1 LALPLLVAVAGALGL
16 GLATPAALAVPA
28 RGIGAA
34 SLPSAL
40 GPLTPGASQAVG
52 WGDDFKGQLGNGT
65 TEGTFLLPVA
75 ASGLSEVTAVAAGE
89 WHSLA
94 LLSNGT
100 VEAWGENEAGE
111 LGDGTTT
118 NKDVPVQVPGLSEVT
133 AIAAGEKD
141 SFALLKNGTVMAW
154 GYNGYRLGIGLGG
167 PENCPGPGSCSR
179 KPVLISGL
187 HEVTAIATGR
197 DHSLALLKNGTLM
210 AWGRGQYGML
220 GDGSTEPSAVPVAV
234 NGLSEAVGVAAGTD
248 HSLAVLKN
256 GKVMA
261 WGGNYYGTLGTGT
274 STGPEECSGSLGA
287 TACSKTPVEV
297 SGITEAAAVAAGSFH
312 SLALLKGG
320 TVKAWGY
327 NHSGQL
333 GNGSSTGPETCSF
346 GESCATKA
354 VAVSGLSGVTGI
366 AGGYEHSLARLGSGS
381 AEAWGEGD
389 LGDGKTTNSAIPV
402 AVKGV
407 REVTAV
413 SGGRFHSLAVG
424 ALIPVPT
431 VTKVEPNQGRASG
444 GTSVTITGTNLLG
457 ATAVKFG
464 STAAASFTVHSET
477 SITAVSPA
485 GTGTVDIT
493 VATAGTESPTG
504 PADQFNYAPAVTGVE
519 PRYGPASGAT
529 SVTISGS
536 NFNEVTAVKFGA
548 TSATSFKVESE
559 TKITAV
565 SPAGVGTVDVTVTS
579 AGGTSATG
587 AADEFSYAPSV
598 TGLEP
603 SYGPKAGGT
612 SVTISGTNF
621 SEVTAVH
628 FGSTN
633 AKKYTVNSTSSIT
646 VSSPAGAGGPVDVTV
661 TTAGGTSATSA
672 ADQFSYGPTI
682 AKIEPAVGSAEGG
695 TLVKIT
701 GANLTG
707 TTAVKFGST
716 NATTFAVNS
725 PTSLNAVAPGGG
737 GTVDITVTTPEGT
750 SPTSSADQLRYE
762 GPLCGGHNP
771 VVTAVEPT
779 SGPAESSVT
788 IKGEHFFEVIC
799 GDIGNSV
806 KTVIFGAEEASWS
819 NAGEGRLTAVAP
831 VGTGTVDV
839 RVEMQNGAT
848 SALSPADQ
856 FTYTKPVP
864 SVTKLKPD
872 HGPPAGG
879 TSVTVTGTNLLG
891 ATAVRFG
898 STAATSF
905 TVNSRQSITAVAPA
919 GSGIVDVTVTTPEGT
934 SATNAGDRFTYGQ
947 PPPIVETGPA
957 YYVSSSSATLYAH
970 VNPDGG
976 EVSECKLE
984 YGTTTAYGSSAACA
998 PSPGSGESPVE
1009 VSAAVTGLSAGTTY
1023 HYRVSATNIGGTSK
1037 GSDATFK
1044 TLSPP
1049 PVKTEAASS
1058 IATTAA
1064 TLNATVNPQGL
1075 SVECKLE
1082 YGTTTAYGSS
1092 AACTPFPGYGET
1104 PVAVS
1109 AAVSGLSANTT
1120 YHFRVWAKSAGGTS
1134 LGEDRTF
1141 TTLPPASPP
1150 TVTSTAA
1157 TSVTRTLA
1165 TANGTVNPNGSTVSE
1180 CKFEYGPTTSYGSS
1194 APCAS
1199 LPGPG
1204 ESAVAVA
1211 AGLGGLSPA
1220 STYHFRV
1227 SATNADGT
1235 STGSDQ
1241 TFTTLAA
1248 LPTPHWYKN
1257 ATKLPLGE
1265 RSPMIGWGTLTL
1277 ESTTATAT
1285 CHSAEAANVEN
1296 TAGAARKE
1304 VALLATYECK
1314 PVAGNCTGGEARA
1327 TPRHLPWDGTLLEE
1341 GLEGSEEYRE
1351 EGWGIELNL
1360 ECFKGGINTASELF
1374 KTGPV
1379 LAEVGTSTPAWL
1391 NGTTATKPSEASF
1404 DASSG
1409 HLDAEVE
1416 KAAVQGT
1423 TKGKLKLVGYQDNAA
1438 VPLLTVGKP

>member
-1 LALPLLVAVAGALGL
+1 MLVAIIGALGL
-16 GLATPAALAVPA
+16 GLATPAAPAPA
-28 RGIGAA
+28 RGIGKP
-34 SLPSAL
+34 SLPSAF
-40 GPLTPGASQAVG
+40 GPLTPGASQALG
-52 WGDDFKGQLGNGT
+52 WGSASKGMLGNGT
-65 TEGTFLLPVA
+65 TEGNFLLPVA
-75 ASGLSEVTAVAAGE
+75 ASGLSEVTAVAGGE

-100 VEAWGENEAGE
+100 VEAWGENEWGQ

-118 NKDVPVQVPGLSEVT
+118 NKDVPVQVGGLSEVT
-133 AIAAGEKD
+133 AIAAGEDD

-154 GYNGYRLGIGLGG
+154 GDNGYRLGIGLGG
-167 PENCPGPGSCSR
+167 PENCPRGSCSK

-187 HEVTAIATGR
+187 HEVTAIATGQ
-197 DHSLALLKNGTLM
+197 DHSLALLKNGTVM
-210 AWGRGQYGML
+210 AWGRGQLGEL
-220 GDGSTEPSAVPVAV
+220 GDGSTEVSAVPVAV
-234 NGLSEAVGVAAGTD
+234 SGLSEAVGVAAGSA
-248 HSLAVLKN
+248 HSLAVLKS

-261 WGGNYYGTLGTGT
+261 WGSNSNGQLGTGST
-274 STGPEECSGSLGA
+274 TGPETCGGS
-287 TACSKTPVEV
+287 ACSTKPVEV
-297 SGITEAAAVAAGSFH
+297 SGITETAAVAAGGSH

-333 GNGSSTGPETCSF
+333 GNGTTENSDLP
-346 GESCATKA
+346 
-354 VAVSGLSGVTGI
+354 VVVSGLSEVTAI

-389 LGDGKTTNSAIPV
+389 LGDGTTNNSATPV

-413 SGGRFHSLAVG
+413 SGGRFDSLAIG

-444 GTSVTITGTNLLG
+444 GTSVTIAGTNLLG
-457 ATAVKFG
+457 ATSVKFG
-464 STAAASFTVHSET
+464 STAAASFTVNSET

-493 VATAGTESPTG
+493 VAIPGTESPIG
-504 PADQFNYAPAVTGVE
+504 PADQFSYAPAVTGVE

-565 SPAGVGTVDVTVTS
+565 SPSGVGTADVTITS
-579 AGGTSATG
+579 AGGTSPTG
-587 AADEFSYAPSV
+587 AADQFSYAPSI
-598 TGLEP
+598 TSLEP
-603 SYGPKAGGT
+603 SYGPKVGGT
-612 SVTISGTNF
+612 SVTITGTNF
-621 SEVTAVH
+621 SEVTAVR

-633 AKKYTVNSTSSIT
+633 ATKYTVNSTSSIT
-646 VSSPAGAGGPVDVTV
+646 ATSPAGAGGPVDVTV

-682 AKIEPAVGSAEGG
+682 AKIEPATGAAEGG

-750 SPTSSADQLRYE
+750 SPTSTADRLTYAT
-762 GPLCGGHNP
+762 PLCGGLNP
-771 VVTAVEPT
+771 VVTAVEPS

-799 GDIGNSV
+799 GDIANNV
-806 KTVIFGAEEASWS
+806 NRVIFGAEEASWRS
-819 NAGEGRLTAVAP
+819 VPGGLSAVVP

-839 RVEMQNGAT
+839 RIEMQNGAT
-848 SALSPADQ
+848 SALPPADQ

-891 ATAVRFG
+891 ATAVKFG

-919 GSGIVDVTVTTPEGT
+919 GTGIVDVTVTTPEGT

-957 YYVSSSSATLYAH
+957 YFVTRSSATLYAH

-984 YGTTTAYGSSAACA
+984 YGTTTAYGSSAACT

-1009 VSAAVTGLSAGTTY
+1009 VSAALTGLLAGTSY
-1023 HYRVSATNIGGTSK
+1023 HYRVSATNTGGTSK

-1044 TLSPP
+1044 TPSPAT
-1049 PVKTEAASS
+1049 VKTEAASS
-1058 IATTAA
+1058 IGTTAA
-1064 TLNATVNPQGL
+1064 ALNGTVNPNGEGVSQC
-1075 SVECKLE
+1075 VFE
-1082 YGTTTAYGSS
+1082 YGTSTAYGSS
-1092 AACTPFPGYGET
+1092 APCSSLPGSGT
-1104 PVAVS
+1104 SPVAVS
-1109 AAVSGLSANTT
+1109 ASLSGLSPNTT
-1120 YHFRVWAKSAGGTS
+1120 YHFRVSATNAGGTS
-1134 LGEDRTF
+1134 IGEDASF

-1150 TVTSTAA
+1150 TVTTTAA
-1157 TSVTRTLA
+1157 VVTRTLA
-1165 TANGTVNPNGSTVSE
+1165 TLNGTVNPNASTVSD
-1180 CKFEYGPTTSYGSS
+1180 CHFDYGPTVSYGST

-1199 LPGPG
+1199 PPGSG

-1211 AGLGGLSPA
+1211 ASVGNLSPG

-1241 TFTTLAA
+1241 TFTTLTA

-1257 ATKLPLGE
+1257 GMKVALGE
-1265 RSPMIGWGTLTL
+1265 KSNLIGWGTLTL
-1277 ESTTATAT
+1277 ESSAGTAA
-1285 CHSAEAANVEN
+1285 CHSAQVANVEN
-1296 TAGAARKE
+1296 TTGAARKE
-1304 VALLATYECK
+1304 VGLFATWECK
-1314 PVAGNCTGGEARA
+1314 PIGGSCTAGEQRA
-1327 TPRHLPWDGTLLEE
+1327 TPRHEPWQGMMLEE
-1341 GLEGSEEYRE
+1341 GVEGSGEFRE

-1360 ECFKGGINTASELF
+1360 ECFKGGVNTSNMLF

-1379 LAEVGTSTPAWL
+1379 LAETGTFTPRWL
-1391 NGTTATKPSEASF
+1391 NGTNATKPSEASF
-1404 DASSG
+1404 DLSSG

-1416 KAAVQGT
+1416 KAAIAGT
-1423 TKGKLKLVGYQDNAA
+1423 TKGKVKFVGFADNAPT
-1438 VPLLTVGKP
+1438 PLITLAKP

>member
-1 LALPLLVAVAGALGL
+1 VAIAGALAF
-16 GLATPAALAVPA
+16 GLAAPAAPA
-28 RGIGAA
+28 RGIGTA
-34 SLPSAL
+34 SLPSAF
-40 GPLTPGASQAVG
+40 GPLAPGASQALG
-52 WGDDFKGQLGNGT
+52 WGSDSKGQLGNGT
-65 TEGTFLLPVA
+65 TEASFLLPVA

-100 VEAWGENEAGE
+100 VEAWGENETGE

-118 NKDVPVQVPGLSEVT
+118 NKDVPVQVGGLSEVT

-187 HEVTAIATGR
+187 QEVTAIATGG
-197 DHSLALLKNGTLM
+197 DHSLALLKNGTVM
-210 AWGRGQYGML
+210 AWGRGQLGEL
-220 GDGSTEPSAVPVAV
+220 GDGSTELSAVPVAV
-234 NGLSEAVGVAAGTD
+234 TGLSEVVGIAAGSD
-248 HSLAVLKN
+248 HSLALLKN

-261 WGGNYYGTLGTGT
+261 WGGNYRGQLGTGT
-274 STGPEECSGSLGA
+274 TTGPETCGG
-287 TACSKTPVEV
+287 TACSTKPVEV
-297 SGITEAAAVAAGSFH
+297 SGITEAAALAAGSGH
-312 SLALLKGG
+312 SLTLLKGG

-333 GNGSSTGPETCSF
+333 GNGTTENSDLP
-346 GESCATKA
+346 
-354 VAVSGLSGVTGI
+354 VAVSGLSEVTGI

-389 LGDGKTTNSAIPV
+389 LGDGTMNNSAIPV

-407 REVTAV
+407 REVAAV
-413 SGGRFHSLAVG
+413 SGGRLHSLAVG

-457 ATAVKFG
+457 ATSVKFG

-493 VATAGTESPTG
+493 VAIPGAESPTG
-504 PADQFNYAPAVTGVE
+504 AADQFSYAPAVTGVE

-529 SVTISGS
+529 SVTIIGS

-548 TSATSFKVESE
+548 ASAASFKVESE

-565 SPAGVGTVDVTVTS
+565 SPSGVGAVDVTVTS
-579 AGGTSATG
+579 AGGTSAAG
-587 AADEFSYAPSV
+587 AADQFSYSPSV

-621 SEVTAVH
+621 SEVTAVR

-633 AKKYTVNSTSSIT
+633 AKKYTVNSTTSIT
-646 VSSPAGAGGPVDVTV
+646 ATSPAGAGGPVDVTV
-661 TTAGGTSATSA
+661 TTAGGTSATST

-682 AKIEPAVGSAEGG
+682 AKIEPTGGTGEGG
-695 TLVKIT
+695 TLVTVT

-707 TTAVKFGST
+707 ATGVKFGST

-725 PTSLNAVAPGGG
+725 PTSLNAVSPGGG

-750 SPTSSADQLRYE
+750 SPTSSSDQFKYE
-762 GPLCGGHNP
+762 GPPCAGAHNP
-771 VVTAVEPT
+771 VVTAVEPS

-806 KTVIFGAEEASWS
+806 KRVIFGAEEASWRNS
-819 NAGEGRLTAVAP
+819 GVEGRLTAVAP

-848 SALSPADQ
+848 SVITVTGVDQ

-891 ATAVRFG
+891 ATAVKFG

-919 GSGIVDVTVTTPEGT
+919 GTGIVDVTVTTPEGT

-957 YYVSSSSATLYAH
+957 YYVTASSATLYAH
-970 VNPDGG
+970 VNPDGA

-984 YGTTTAYGSSAACA
+984 YGTTTAYGSSAACT

-1009 VSAAVTGLSAGTTY
+1009 VSAALTGLSAGTTY
-1023 HYRVSATNIGGTSK
+1023 HYRVSATNTGGTSK
-1037 GSDATFK
+1037 GSDATFS
-1044 TLSPP
+1044 TPSPAT
-1049 PVKTEAASS
+1049 VKTEAASS
-1058 IATTAA
+1058 IGTTAA
-1064 TLNATVNPQGL
+1064 TLNASVNPNGQE
-1075 SVECKLE
+1075 VTECKLE

-1092 AACTPFPGYGET
+1092 APCSPLRQAGES

-1109 AAVSGLSANTT
+1109 ASVSGLSANTT
-1120 YHFRVWAKSAGGTS
+1120 YHFRASAKNAGGTS
-1134 LGEDRTF
+1134 LGEDRSF

-1150 TVTSTAA
+1150 TATTTAA
-1157 TSVTRTLA
+1157 GVTRTLA
-1165 TANGTVNPNGSTVSE
+1165 TLNGTVNPNASTVSD
-1180 CKFEYGPTTSYGSS
+1180 CHFDYGATTAYGST

-1199 LPGPG
+1199 LPGSG

-1211 AGLGGLSPA
+1211 ALAGNLSP
-1220 STYHFRV
+1220 STTYHFRV
-1227 SATNADGT
+1227 SATNANGT
-1235 STGSDQ
+1235 SAGSDQ
-1241 TFTTLAA
+1241 TFTTLTA
-1248 LPTPHWYKN
+1248 LPPPHWYKN
-1257 ATKLPLGE
+1257 AMKVPLGE
-1265 RSPMIGWGTLTL
+1265 KSNLIGWGTLTL
-1277 ESTTATAT
+1277 ESSAGTTT
-1285 CHSAEAANVEN
+1285 CHTAQAANVEN

-1304 VALLATYECK
+1304 VVLFAAWECK
-1314 PVAGNCTGGEARA
+1314 PIGGSCTGGEQRA
-1327 TPRHLPWDGTLLEE
+1327 TPRHLPWQGTQLEE
-1341 GLEGSEEYRE
+1341 GVEGSGEFRE

-1360 ECFKGGINTASELF
+1360 ECFKGGVNTNNMLF

-1379 LAEVGTSTPAWL
+1379 AAETGTFTPRWL

-1404 DASSG
+1404 DLSSG

-1416 KAAVQGT
+1416 KAGVQGT
-1423 TKGKLKLVGYQDNAA
+1423 TKGKLKFVGYQDNAST
-1438 VPLLTVGKP
+1438 PLITIAKP